1 MKLGASRG
9 RRILRTRTSR
19 TGLPILAAFGLGLA
33 LAGAPG
39 AAAGQD
45 LSVIVARARE
55 QTENGAY
62 ADALRT
68 LNTLPKS
75 GVPTALAVE
84 AGLLEA
90 TAALVAKGADAGQAA
105 CSKAVIAAGYD
116 PEVAREQSPKVR
128 AACKAAAAEER
139 SKRLTRANVTLSA
152 LEVQKPQVAWQPIRI
167 SATSSQLPPWLRVVA
182 RVTSSA
188 LEGSFDLALAP
199 SLEGPLR
206 GTLDPSWIRPKAR
219 IKVELV
225 AQDKF
230 GDLAS
235 PPQATEVEV
244 PAAEA
249 RVALGEVPSG
259 AVVSVDGTEVK
270 PDAGGTIAVEPGSHT
285 IEMELSSGASASAK
299 VDVQRGNVA
308 QVALSPQKG
317 GSRTLA
323 WIATGT
329 SVALGAAGGVM
340 LFNAASRAS
349 EIEELSQK
357 REAGT
362 GLPATEYSEIAS
374 KNEDRQTFATVGT
387 ALLIGAGVAA
397 AAAITIWVWPDG
409 SSSSSSKASDSKA
422 AAASR
427 PRVAARI
434 GPTSIGLAGTF

>member
-1 MKLGASRG
+1 MKLGASR
-9 RRILRTRTSR
+9 IPTR
-19 TGLPILAAFGLGLA
+19 LPLLPLLTALGLA
-33 LAGAPG
+33 LPLAGAP
-39 AAAGQD
+39 AEARSQD

-62 ADALRT
+62 AEALRT
-68 LNTLPKS
+68 LASLPKS

-84 AGLLEA
+84 AGLLET

-139 SKRLTRANVTLSA
+139 KQRLARANVTLSA
-152 LEVQKPQVAWQPIRI
+152 LDVQKPGVAWQPIRI
-167 SATSSQLPPWLRVVA
+167 SATASQVPPWLRVVA

-230 GDLAS
+230 GDLAA
-235 PPQATEVEV
+235 PPQLAELEV
-244 PAAEA
+244 PSAEA

-259 AVVSVDGTEVK
+259 AVVSIDGSEVK
-270 PDAGGTIAVEPGSHT
+270 PEPGGTVTVTPGSHT
-285 IEMELSSGASASAK
+285 IEMELSNGASASTK
-299 VDVQRGNVA
+299 VDVQRGSVA
-308 QVALSPQKG
+308 QVALSPQKSG
-317 GSRTLA
+317 GKTLA
-323 WIATGT
+323 WIATGA

-357 REAGT
+357 REEGT
-362 GLPATEYSEIAS
+362 NLPATEYSEIAS
-374 KNEDRQTFATVGT
+374 KNDDRQTFATVGT
-387 ALLIGAGVAA
+387 VLLIGAGVTA
-397 AAAITIWVWPDG
+397 AAAITLWLLPDG
-409 SSSSSSKASDSKA
+409 SSKPSDQKSASV
-422 AAASR
+422 
-427 PRVAARI
+427 PRLAARI

>member
-1 MKLGASRG
+1 MKLGASRE
-9 RRILRTRTSR
+9 RRTPNILP
-19 TGLPILAAFGLGLA
+19 LLAALGLA
-33 LAGAPG
+33 LPLAGAPG

-68 LNTLPKS
+68 LNQLPKS
-75 GVPTALAVE
+75 GLPTALAVE

-90 TAALVAKGADAGQAA
+90 TAALVAKGPEAGQTA
-105 CSKAVIAAGYD
+105 CSKAIIAAGYD

-128 AACKAAAAEER
+128 TACKAAAAEER
-139 SKRLTRANVTLSA
+139 SKRLSRSNVTLSA

-219 IKVELV
+219 IKVELI

-230 GDLAS
+230 GDLAA

-270 PDAGGTIAVEPGSHT
+270 PDSAGTVAVEPGTHT
-285 IEMELSSGASASAK
+285 IEMELSNGAAASTK

-308 QVALSPQKG
+308 QVALSPQRSG
-317 GSRTLA
+317 GRTLA

-340 LFNAASRAS
+340 LFSAASRAS

-357 REAGT
+357 REEGT

-374 KNEDRQTFATVGT
+374 KNEDRQTFATVGPV
-387 ALLIGAGVAA
+387 LLIGAGVTAA
-397 AAAITIWVWPDG
+397 AALTLWLWPDG
-409 SSSSSSKASDSKA
+409 SSSKASDAKTSASKQG
-422 AAASR
+422 

>member
-1 MKLGASRG
+1 MKLGASRE
-9 RRILRTRTSR
+9 RRTSNF
-19 TGLPILAAFGLGLA
+19 LPLLAALGLA
-33 LAGAPG
+33 LPLAGAPG

-68 LNTLPKS
+68 LNALPKS

-90 TAALVAKGADAGQAA
+90 TAALVAKGAEAGQTA
-105 CSKAVIAAGYD
+105 CSKAIIAAGYD
-116 PEVAREQSPKVR
+116 PDVAREQSPKVR

-139 SKRLTRANVTLSA
+139 SKRLSRSNVTLSA

-167 SATSSQLPPWLRVVA
+167 SATASQVPPWLRVVA

-230 GDLAS
+230 GDLAA

-259 AVVSVDGTEVK
+259 ASVSVDGTEVK
-270 PDAGGTIAVEPGSHT
+270 PDSAGTVAVEPGTHT
-285 IEMELSSGASASAK
+285 IKMELSDGAAASTK

-308 QVALSPQKG
+308 QVALSPQRSG
-317 GSRTLA
+317 GSTLA

-340 LFNAASRAS
+340 LFSAASRAS

-357 REAGT
+357 REEGT

-387 ALLIGAGVAA
+387 VLLIGAGVTAA
-397 AAAITIWVWPDG
+397 AALTLWLWPDG
-409 SSSSSSKASDSKA
+409 SSSKASDAKA
-422 AAASR
+422 SASGQG
-427 PRVAARI
+427 PRIAARI
-434 GPTSIGLAGTF
+434 GPTSIGFAGTF

>member
-1 MKLGASRG
+1 M
-9 RRILRTRTSR
+9 
-19 TGLPILAAFGLGLA
+19 
-33 LAGAPG
+33 
-39 AAAGQD
+39 
-45 LSVIVARARE
+45 
-55 QTENGAY
+55 
-62 ADALRT
+62 
-68 LNTLPKS
+68 
-75 GVPTALAVE
+75 
-84 AGLLEA
+84 
-90 TAALVAKGADAGQAA
+90 
-105 CSKAVIAAGYD
+105 
-116 PEVAREQSPKVR
+116 
-128 AACKAAAAEER
+128 
-139 SKRLTRANVTLSA
+139 
-152 LEVQKPQVAWQPIRI
+152 
-167 SATSSQLPPWLRVVA
+167 A

-206 GTLDPSWIRPKAR
+206 GTLDPSWMRPKAR

-249 RVALGEVPSG
+249 RVALGEVPSE

-270 PDAGGTIAVEPGSHT
+270 PDAAGTIAVEPGSHT
-285 IEMELSSGASASAK
+285 IEMELSSGASASTK

-340 LFNAASRAS
+340 LFNASSRAS

>member
-1 MKLGASRG
+1 MKQRANRG
-9 RRILRTRTSR
+9 RRTLKSTFFP
-19 TGLPILAAFGLGLA
+19 LLVALGLGLP
-33 LAGAPG
+33 LTGAPR
-39 AAAGQD
+39 AAMGQD

-68 LNTLPKS
+68 LSALPKS
-75 GVPTALAVE
+75 GVPAALAVE

-90 TAALVAKGADAGQAA
+90 TAALVVKGAEAGQAA
-105 CSKAVIAAGYD
+105 CSKAIIAAGYD

-128 AACKAAAAEER
+128 TACKAAAAEER
-139 SKRLTRANVTLSA
+139 SKRLSRANVTLSA
-152 LEVQKPQVAWQPIRI
+152 LDVQKPEVAWQPIRI
-167 SATSSQLPPWLRVVA
+167 SATSSQLPAWLRVVA

-206 GTLDPSWIRPKAR
+206 GTLDPSWMRPKAR

-235 PPQATEVEV
+235 PPQSAEVEV

-270 PDAGGTIAVEPGSHT
+270 PDSNGSFPVAPGTHT
-285 IEMELSSGASASAK
+285 IELELSSGASASTK
-299 VDVQRGNVA
+299 VDVERGSVA
-308 QVALSPQKG
+308 RVALSPQRSG
-317 GSRTLA
+317 GRTLA

-340 LFNAASRAS
+340 LFSAASRAS

-357 REAGT
+357 REEGT
-362 GLPATEYSEIAS
+362 NLPATEYSEIAS
-374 KNEDRQTFATVGT
+374 KNDDRQTFATVGT
-387 ALLIGAGVAA
+387 ALLIGAGVTA
-397 AAAITIWVWPDG
+397 AAAITLWLWPDK
-409 SSSSSSKASDSKA
+409 SSKTGDAKAS
-422 AAASR
+422 ASR
-427 PRVAARI
+427 QAPRVAARI
-434 GPTSIGLAGTF
+434 GPTSIGLSGTF